1 MLFKLIAKDTYC
13 LTKIIDTEDYP
24 NSDGKIDTL
33 LEIESWNLQKEYGKK
48 YQESCGEIIIEELNV
63 ECTNCMEYFPVPDDE
78 VSSSKM
84 NIEFKPTDD

>member
-78 VSSSKM
+78 VSSR
-84 NIEFKPTDD
+84 KPTDD